1 MRPGQTA
8 SVLSTISR
16 FVGAAPEDLAVT
28 VEARSGDPWRVL
40 VSTVLSLRARDE
52 VVAVISPKLLKEA
65 PTPLA
70 MSFMRIERIEELIRT
85 GSFYKTKARHLHGI
99 ARELVEKHQCR
110 VPDTMEGLLTLK
122 GIGRKSANLVLNLGF
137 AKLGICVD
145 VHVHRI
151 SNRLGIVR
159 TQKPVETEAALEEA
173 LPKAWWIPI
182 NGVLIAFGRQHCTP
196 VSPKCSTCPVAR
208 SCGKHGVEDGK

>member
-1 MRPGQTA
+1 MRRERIPRILAMIQN
-8 SVLSTISR
+8 
-16 FVGAAPEDLAVT
+16 FVGATPEDLAVT
-28 VEARSGDPWRVL
+28 VESRSGDPWRVL

-70 MSFMRIERIEELIRT
+70 MSFMRVERIEELIRT

-99 ARELVEKHQCR
+99 AKDIVERHECR
-110 VPDTMEGLLTLK
+110 VPDTMEELLKLK
-122 GIGRKSANLVLNLGF
+122 GVGRKSANLILNLGF
-137 AKLGICVD
+137 AKLGVCVD

-151 SNRLGIVR
+151 SNRIGFVK
-159 TQKPVETEAALEEA
+159 TDKPEETETELMEK

-196 VSPKCSTCPVAR
+196 VSPKCSTCPIVR
-208 SCGKHGVEDGK
+208 SCERNGIEGT